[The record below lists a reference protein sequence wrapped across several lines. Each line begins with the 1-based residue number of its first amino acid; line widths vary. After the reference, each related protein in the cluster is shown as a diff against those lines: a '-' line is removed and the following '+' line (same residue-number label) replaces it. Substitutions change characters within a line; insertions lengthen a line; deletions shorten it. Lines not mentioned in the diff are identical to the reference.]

1 MPVAV
6 LSFARLVPR
15 MCGRAVPRGNLLI
28 ASVFP
33 ARSIRACY
41 HGDGGRRASP
51 AARDAATLAAA
62 VERQRE
68 RERLFADF
76 TSAKRERSRLA
87 KLRKL
92 GFDARAVADGDDDTP
107 ALLPPAARAY
117 LRLHATR
124 FAQEYSDVVDGD
136 GNPIASGDE
145 TEAEEVAPVYPF
157 QRNVA
162 DVRAPVRREIKI
174 LRESTRRRPLSDADP
189 SATSPSSSLVEEEEI
204 VTVDE
209 VDAIEFDAIRLD
221 VLKERASEDRR
232 YRDLLHTYR
241 GTPDPAVPAS
251 ELPCRG
257 CGAHLHCQD
266 TFLPGYLPSQKYKE
280 LVATGELSKSVCQRC
295 EYMIRYD
302 IALNV
307 NVPQQDWFDVVA
319 RIKRERAL
327 VVLMLDVMD
336 VPCCIPPNLQSLM
349 GSKNKIVVVA
359 NKVDLLMK
367 DKDGYLSRVTASVT
381 QCLKD
386 AGIDVKNNVEMVHLV
401 SAKTGY
407 GVEDFITKLQSLK
420 KEKGDVYLLGATNVG
435 KSSLFN
441 ALLQSDYCQSKASDL
456 IHRATVSMW
465 PGTTLNLLKFPI
477 LRPTPWRLHARIVR
491 MRRERG
497 HASAERRYRQGKLK
511 HSRSPKYATLLGHIG
526 RTFGAPEEEDVEGD
540 GEDEGRELPW
550 KNPFSYNVFT
560 DGGDEPRIADGDA
573 PVLNTQ
579 EQMFRGRWLY
589 DTPGTIL
596 EDQIIN
602 KLTSKELLAT
612 LPKEI
617 VVPRTFILWP
627 ERTLFLGGLARI
639 DYLQGVKQ
647 ALITVFASARLP
659 VNVRFTVEADEWY
672 AEALHAGKLQVPESN
687 PARLKDF
694 PAMQYK
700 DLAPI
705 LGLGWEKSPCDIVL
719 SSAGWASVTAGDMH
733 ECSFRVWTPG
743 GSGIHVRRP
752 AVLPYAVGLRGKR
765 KHGTH
770 AYAVRPIREINR

>member
-465 PGTTLNLLKFPI
+465 PG
-477 LRPTPWRLHARIVR
+477 
-491 MRRERG
+491 
-497 HASAERRYRQGKLK
+497 
-511 HSRSPKYATLLGHIG
+511 HIG